1 MGKIGTVSQI
11 LSENF
16 MKIIVFCVETLV
28 TSALARIEERQ
39 VGQNQGKMEGNNYRL
54 WSFEGASN
62 VSANTSLNEQ
72 LEKILLKC
80 GECAPLICV
89 HFLSSYNQKNTCL
102 QRRKMDLEILKVFL
116 HCYSSDTFDK

>member
-16 MKIIVFCVETLV
+16 MKIILFCVETLV

-54 WSFEGASN
+54 WSFEGASS

-102 QRRKMDLEILKVFL
+102 QRRKMDLQILKVFL